1 MPFSIM
7 LDLPDGRLTPF
18 PGKGISMAEHP
29 AVRNLTVEEV
39 KAGMDAGQ
47 ILLVDVREPDE
58 LAAEGIPGAA
68 EMPLSAFDPGALP
81 DPGSKQLVFSCRSG
95 NRSIRAS
102 LIAQAAGLPYNA
114 HMAGGIR
121 AWKEAGFKTRQG

>member
-1 MPFSIM
+1 
-7 LDLPDGRLTPF
+7 
-18 PGKGISMAEHP
+18 MAEHP
-29 AVRNLTVEEV
+29 AVKNLTVEEV

-68 EMPLSAFDPGALP
+68 EMPLSAFDPGGLP

-95 NRSIRAS
+95 NRSVRAS